1 MTLQVDCK
9 GNGSYDV
16 AGNTLAFGPIAITR
30 MMCPTGSL
38 VNRFLK
44 DLSFV
49 RSHSL
54 RNGHL
59 YLTLMANGGTDEFAP
74 QQQSLENL

>member
-1 MTLQVDCK
+1 
-9 GNGSYDV
+9 
-16 AGNTLAFGPIAITR
+16 
-30 MMCPTGSL
+30 MMCPAGSL
-38 VNRFLK
+38 DNRFLK
-44 DLSFV
+44 DPSFV
-49 RSHSL
+49 RSYSL